1 LICILSLS
9 WVGCVLFA
17 LGRVLSLILRE
28 WGILGLIL
36 REGGIL
42 SLILREWGILG
53 LILRESGVL
62 SLILREWGV
71 LSLSLILWEW
81 GVARWLV
88 LLGRILNSQVTRSRL
103 IDAGSVCQS
112 WLVITDIRRCINWK
126 TRVS

>member
-28 WGILGLIL
+28 W
-36 REGGIL
+36 GIL

-71 LSLSLILWEW
+71 LSLILWEW

-88 LLGRILNSQVTRSRL
+88 LLGQILNSQVTRSRL
-103 IDAGSVCQS
+103 IDAGSVCLS